1 MNLVVNARDAMPN
14 GGSLSVCAENL
25 FVDENYAR
33 MNLDAHVGSYVV
45 VTVVDTGTGI
55 PAKVLERIFDPFF
68 TTKEI
73 GKGTGLGL
81 STAMGIVKSH
91 GGFINVSS
99 KVGRTQFQVFLPAVE
114 ATATMPTEDLEIP
127 AGHGELIL
135 VVDDEASIREIT
147 QTTLETH
154 GYKVSAV
161 SDGIEAIAHY
171 AQHKKEISLV
181 VMDWMMPSMD
191 GLTAIHILQKMNPA
205 ANIIAVSGLVV
216 SPDKVAEAAYVGV
229 KAFLVKPYTA
239 RELLNSINGVLS
251 AQ

>member
-1 MNLVVNARDAMPN
+1 MPN

-33 MNLDAHVGSYVV
+33 MNLDARVGSYVV

-99 KVGRTQFQVFLPAVE
+99 TVGRTQFQVFLPAVE
-114 ATATMPTEDLEIP
+114 ATATMPAPDLEMP
-127 AGHGELIL
+127 KGHGELIL

-147 QTTLETH
+147 QTTLEAH

-216 SPDKVAEAAYVGV
+216 SPDKVAYAAEVGV
-229 KAFLVKPYTA
+229 KAFLAKPYTA